1 MPLSV
6 ADTWTMET
14 VILGSRRVGKLSL
27 GLCRNGVWPSGS
39 DIADRRVA
47 SEEGLEAEEGYI
59 HGPGVVI
66 N

>member
-14 VILGSRRVGKLSL
+14 VTLGSRRVGKLSL
-27 GLCRNGVWPSGS
+27 GLCRNGVWPSRSG
-39 DIADRRVA
+39 IADRRVA
-47 SEEGLEAEEGYI
+47 GEEGIEAEEGYI
-59 HGPGVVI
+59 HEPGVVI